1 MQKVFNTA
9 NASLTNELLI
19 VVYSYLYC
27 VNKHIFTHR
36 NNCSYKNG
44 ILICV
49 YRLNELSQ
57 CCILGK
63 RYYWNQ
69 LTESNEKLHW
79 LRFNAEMGFEDVD
92 DSEDEGKVKN
102 M

>member
-9 NASLTNELLI
+9 NASLHERVADSGLQLLI
-19 VVYSYLYC
+19 LYEQA
-27 VNKHIFTHR
+27 HLYTSH
-36 NNCSYKNG
+36 NCSYKNG

-49 YRLNELSQ
+49 YQLNELSQ